1 MGSNYDFHRIINSKY
16 LDEFDSLLLP
26 LKDEVMLVQGRKHA
40 TTAVWRECNFVLL
53 PHDDMTAV
61 VDTGEGALR
70 EEDELRWIQAVVV
83 MCGKD
88 YG

>member
-1 MGSNYDFHRIINSKY
+1 MGSSYDFHRIINSKN

-53 PHDDMTAV
+53 PHD
-61 VDTGEGALR
+61 
-70 EEDELRWIQAVVV
+70 ELRWIQAVVV